1 MYEWMPFWPATAA
14 ESGQV
19 VNALF
24 IAELVLSVVIVLT
37 VAVLMLNFVVRYR
50 HGSSASRAH
59 RVHATWRYEIGW
71 TSATLV
77 AFLVLFVFGAHYYIW
92 LYKSPPADIEIFVVG
107 KQWMWKIQHPGGQ
120 REIDEVHVPVGKIV
134 RLVIA
139 SQDVVHSFFIPAFR
153 IKRDAV
159 PGTYDTV
166 WFKATEPG
174 NYRLECSEF
183 CGTEHVKM
191 AGAIV
196 AMEPAAYADWLAER
210 GTGETLAQQGAT
222 AVSRTRLQ
230 RLSLSG
236 EHRACAGL
244 VGLYGRLV
252 HLMDGTTVVADR
264 QYIMDSILLPKKQ
277 IVAGYPPVMPSFAGQ
292 IRRRGPDQARRIYR
306 ISFPGDPLNGD
317 DKRRGRTADPGA
329 EAELS
334 DVRNDGPLVAAD
346 A

>member
-1 MYEWMPFWPATAA
+1 M
-14 ESGQV
+14 
-19 VNALF
+19 
-24 IAELVLSVVIVLT
+24 LT
-37 VAVLMLNFVVRYR
+37 VAGLMLNFVVRYH
-50 HGSSASRAH
+50 HGSGASRAH
-59 RVHATWRYEIGW
+59 RVHATWRYEIAW

-92 LYKSPPADIEIFVVG
+92 LYKSPAADIEIFVVG
-107 KQWMWKIQHPGGQ
+107 KQWMWKVQHPGGQ

-139 SQDVVHSFFIPAFR
+139 SQDVVHSFFVPAFR

-159 PGTYDTV
+159 PGTYNSV
-166 WFKATEPG
+166 WFKATTPG
-174 NYRLECSEF
+174 TYRLECSEF

-196 AMEPAAYADWLAER
+196 VDGAGRLYRLAGGAGNRRNAGAA
-210 GTGETLAQQGAT
+210 GGA
-222 AVSRTRLQ
+222 AVSPTRLQ
-230 RLSLSG
+230 RLSLSD
-236 EHRACAGL
+236 EHRARADL

-292 IRRRGPDQARRIYR
+292 IRRRGPDQTLAYIE
-306 ISFPGDPLNGD
+306 S
-317 DKRRGRTADPGA
+317 
-329 EAELS
+329 LS
-334 DVRNDGPLVAAD
+334 AGTR
-346 A
+346 

>member
-1 MYEWMPFWPATAA
+1 MFEWMPFWPATAA

-37 VAVLMLNFVVRYR
+37 VAVLMLNFVVRYH

-92 LYKSPPADIEIFVVG
+92 LYKSPAADIEIFVVG
-107 KQWMWKIQHPGGQ
+107 KQWMWKVQHPGGQ

-139 SQDVVHSFFIPAFR
+139 SQDVVHSFFVPAFR

-159 PGTYDTV
+159 PGTYNSV
-166 WFKATEPG
+166 WFKATVPG
-174 NYRLECSEF
+174 TYRLECSEF

-196 AMEPAAYADWLAER
+196 AMEPAAYTDWLAER
-210 GTGETLAQQGAT
+210 GTGETLAQQGA
-222 AVSRTRLQ
+222 RLF
-230 RLSLSG
+230 RELGCSG
-236 EHRACAGL
+236 CHSAASTVHAPSL

-264 QYIMDSILLPKKQ
+264 QYVMDSILLPKKQ

-292 IRRRGPDQARRIYR
+292 IGEEDLIKLIAYIE
-306 ISFPGDPLNGD
+306 SLSPGT
-317 DKRRGRTADPGA
+317 R
-329 EAELS
+329 
-334 DVRNDGPLVAAD
+334 
-346 A
+346 

>member
-1 MYEWMPFWPATAA
+1 MFEWMPFWPATAA

-24 IAELVLSVVIVLT
+24 VAELVLSVVIVLT
-37 VAVLMLNFVVRYR
+37 VAVLMLNFVVRYH

-92 LYKSPPADIEIFVVG
+92 LYKSPAADIEIFVVG
-107 KQWMWKIQHPGGQ
+107 KQWMWKVQHPGGQ

-139 SQDVVHSFFIPAFR
+139 SQDVVHSFFVPAFR

-159 PGTYDTV
+159 PGTYNSV
-166 WFKATEPG
+166 WFKATAPG
-174 NYRLECSEF
+174 TYRLECSEF

-196 AMEPAAYADWLAER
+196 AMEPAAYTDWLAER
-210 GTGETLAQQGAT
+210 GTGETLAQQGA
-222 AVSRTRLQ
+222 RLF
-230 RLSLSG
+230 RELGCSG
-236 EHRACAGL
+236 CHSPASTVHAPSL

-264 QYIMDSILLPKKQ
+264 QYVMDSILLPKKQ
-277 IVAGYPPVMPSFAGQ
+277 IAAGYPPVMPSFAGQ
-292 IRRRGPDQARRIYR
+292 IGEEDLI
-306 ISFPGDPLNGD
+306 
-317 DKRRGRTADPGA
+317 K
-329 EAELS
+329 
-334 DVRNDGPLVAAD
+334 LVAYIESLSPGTR
-346 A
+346 